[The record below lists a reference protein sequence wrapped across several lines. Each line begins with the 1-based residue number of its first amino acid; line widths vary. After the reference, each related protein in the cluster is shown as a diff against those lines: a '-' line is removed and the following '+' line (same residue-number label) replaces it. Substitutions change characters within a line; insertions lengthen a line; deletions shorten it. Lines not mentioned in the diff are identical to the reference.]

1 MTNAALSRMTRRA
14 LLVNAAAAIA
24 LFAAAPAAFAVG
36 LAEAEG
42 LVDRL
47 VADVNAVIASGK
59 SESAMLSDFEAIFE
73 AYADVPTIARYSLGN
88 DARSASSAQLSAYTD
103 AFSTYIARKY
113 GRRFR
118 EFIGGRIEVIEARN
132 VPNGV
137 EVETTAILVG
147 ESPFRVDFWVS
158 DASGRTRF
166 FNIIIEGVNMLLS
179 ERTEIQ
185 AMLDQRGG
193 DIDRLIAD
201 LPQA

>member
-1 MTNAALSRMTRRA
+1 MTLTRRA
-14 LLVNAAAAIA
+14 FFVSVASAALVAGT
-24 LFAAAPAAFAVG
+24 PAAFAVS
-36 LAEAEG
+36 LNEAAG

-59 SESAMLSDFEAIFE
+59 SESAMLDDFERIFE
-73 AYADVPTIARYSLGN
+73 AYADVPTIARYSLGA
-88 DARSASSAQLSAYTD
+88 DARAATPAQLSAYTE

-113 GRRFR
+113 GRQFR
-118 EFIGGRIEVIEARN
+118 EFIGGRIEVVEARN

-158 DASGRTRF
+158 DASGRTKF
-166 FNIIIEGVNMLLS
+166 FNIIIEGVNMLLA

-185 AMLDQRGG
+185 AMLDQRRG

-201 LPQA
+201 LPQV

>member
-1 MTNAALSRMTRRA
+1 MTLTRRA
-14 LLVNAAAAIA
+14 FLVSAAATA
-24 LFAAAPAAFAVG
+24 LFAGAPAAFAVS
-36 LAEAEG
+36 LNEAAG

-59 SESAMLSDFEAIFE
+59 SESAMLDDFERIFE
-73 AYADVPTIARYSLGN
+73 AYADVPTIARYSLGA
-88 DARSASSAQLSAYTD
+88 DARAATPAQLAAYTD
-103 AFSTYIARKY
+103 AFATYIARKY
-113 GRRFR
+113 GRQFR
-118 EFIGGRIEVIEARN
+118 EFIGGRIEVVEARN

-158 DASGRTRF
+158 DASGRTKF
-166 FNIIIEGVNMLLS
+166 FNIIIEGVNMLLA

-185 AMLDQRGG
+185 AMLDQRRG

-201 LPQA
+201 LPQV

>member
-1 MTNAALSRMTRRA
+1 MTTAFTRRTVLTNA
-14 LLVNAAAAIA
+14 VAAAALLA
-24 LFAAAPAAFAVG
+24 SAPAVLAVS
-36 LAEAEG
+36 LSEAQN

-59 SESAMLSDFEAIFE
+59 SESRMLDDFEAIFRT
-73 AYADVPTIARYSLGN
+73 YADVPTIARYSLGS
-88 DARSASSAQLSAYTD
+88 DARSASQAQLAAYTD
-103 AFSTYIARKY
+103 AFATYIARKY

-118 EFIGGRIEVIEARN
+118 EFIGGEIEVVTARN

-147 ESPFRVDFWVS
+147 ESPFRVDFWIS
-158 DASGRTRF
+158 DASGRTKF

-193 DIDRLIAD
+193 DINRLTAD
-201 LPQA
+201 LPQV

>member
-1 MTNAALSRMTRRA
+1 MTLALSRRA
-14 LLVNAAAAIA
+14 LLTHAAAAAA
-24 LFAAAPAAFAVG
+24 LVAGAPAAFAVS
-36 LAEAEG
+36 LSEAQQ

-59 SESAMLSDFEAIFE
+59 SESAMLDDFERIFQT
-73 AYADVPTIARYSLGN
+73 YADVPTIARYSLGA
-88 DARSASSAQLSAYTD
+88 DARAATPAQLSAYTD
-103 AFSTYIARKY
+103 AFAKYIARKY

-118 EFIGGRIEVIEARN
+118 EFIGGRIEVVTARN

-147 ESPFRVDFWVS
+147 EAPFRVDFWVS
-158 DASGRTRF
+158 DGSGRTKF

-185 AMLDQRGG
+185 AMLDQRRG
-193 DIDRLIAD
+193 DLNRLIAD
-201 LPQA
+201 LPQV